1 VRIWGNYFDQT
12 ATGVATTS
20 TSAGPVYVFRNVWNR
35 SRMLSMK
42 TPDQDQRAYMFK
54 SGSQS
59 GFGGGRRYVFHN
71 TMLQAPPAAG
81 STLTS
86 GGGEGLSGPNS
97 TQILE
102 NTVSRN
108 NIYHIWKPH
117 WASIDTKGGPGNDL
131 NYDLRNGAVM
141 GISGAEANGIV
152 GTPVYAPGHGWSSEA
167 GGNYSLATSSP
178 GYDRGQRL
186 PNFNDNF
193 TGAGPDMGAHEAGTP
208 AMKFGR

>member
-1 VRIWGNYFDQT
+1 
-12 ATGVATTS
+12 
-20 TSAGPVYVFRNVWNR
+20 
-35 SRMLSMK
+35 
-42 TPDQDQRAYMFK
+42 MFK

-59 GFGGGRRYVFHN
+59 PYGQGRRYVFHN
-71 TMLQAPPAAG
+71 TMLQATQAG
-81 STLTS
+81 LTYPL
-86 GGGEGLSGPNS
+86 GGGEGLAGPNS

-108 NIYHIWKPH
+108 NVYHVWKSN
-117 WASIDTKGGPGNDL
+117 WASIDTKGGAGNDL
-131 NYDLRNGAVM
+131 NYDLRNGSVV
-141 GISGAEANGIV
+141 GISGAEATGIV
-152 GTPVYAPGHGWSSEA
+152 GTPIYAPGHGWTNEA
-167 GGNYSLATSSP
+167 GGNYSLAPSSP